1 MDPQSIHMP
10 SPPKIH
16 SLGTTS
22 DLALK
27 LKKGNEE
34 RRCKLAS
41 ESTEERDERENKGL
55 GDRWAEQQDTN
66 HPNIGSTF
74 VGYKL

>member
-1 MDPQSIHMP
+1 MDVVISLKDAEEMPDGPPVNMP

-27 LKKGNEE
+27 LKKSNDE
-34 RRCKLAS
+34 RRSKLVS
-41 ESTEERDERENKGL
+41 ESIKERNEREKKGL
-55 GDRWAEQQDTN
+55 GDRWTEQ
-66 HPNIGSTF
+66 
-74 VGYKL
+74 